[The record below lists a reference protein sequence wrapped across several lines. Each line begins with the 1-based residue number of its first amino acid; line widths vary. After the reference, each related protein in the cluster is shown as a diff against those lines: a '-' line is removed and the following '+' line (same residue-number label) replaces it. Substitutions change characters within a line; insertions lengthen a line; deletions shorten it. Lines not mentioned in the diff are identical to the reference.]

1 MPSTSEHWDQ
11 IYTTRAMETLSWFEA
26 TPDLSLEL
34 VQTDGRPASVIDVG
48 AGESLLADSLF
59 ALGISDVTVLDIS
72 SAALDAVRAR
82 VAPHSITT
90 ICADV
95 IEWEPDR
102 TWHVW
107 HDRAVSHFLTE
118 AVQRTSYSKRV
129 ATAVEP
135 GGIAVIA
142 TFAPDGPTMCSGLD
156 VRRADADDLAA
167 TFATHFDLE
176 LARHVIHVTPSGV
189 EQPFTWVVLRRHS

>member
-11 IYTTRAMETLSWFEA
+11 IYTSRAMETLSWFEA

-34 VQTDGRPASVIDVG
+34 IQTDGAPASVLDVG
-48 AGESLLADSLF
+48 AGASLLAD
-59 ALGISDVTVLDIS
+59 ALLTLGVSDITILDLS
-72 SAALDAVRAR
+72 SAALDAVRTR

-90 ICADV
+90 TCTDV
-95 IEWEPDR
+95 LEWEPAR

-107 HDRAVSHFLTE
+107 HDRAVFHFLTE
-118 AVQRTSYSKRV
+118 PAQRTAYVERA

-142 TFAPDGPTMCSGLD
+142 TFAPDGPTMCSSLD

-176 LARHVIHVTPSGV
+176 LARRTIHVTPTGV
-189 EQPFTWVVLRRHS
+189 EQPFTWVVLRRHR

>member
-1 MPSTSEHWDQ
+1 MSSTSEHWDQ
-11 IYTTRAMETLSWFEA
+11 IYTTRAIDSLSWFEA
-26 TPDLSLEL
+26 APDLSLEL
-34 VQTDGRPASVIDVG
+34 VQTDGTPASVIDVG
-48 AGESLLADSLF
+48 AGESLLADALA
-59 ALGISDVTVLDIS
+59 ALGVSDITLLDLS

-95 IEWEPDR
+95 LGWEPDR
-102 TWHVW
+102 TWQVW
-107 HDRAVSHFLTE
+107 HDRAVFHFLTE
-118 AVQRTSYSKRV
+118 PAQRTSYVERA

-156 VRRADADDLAA
+156 VRRADARSIWTPRRQLLSASTYSPLAEA
-167 TFATHFDLE
+167 
-176 LARHVIHVTPSGV
+176 V
-189 EQPFTWVVLRRHS
+189 